1 MNIRITTL
9 LLTLLLSLFSF
20 SQDNDR
26 VGPVEIGTSDQMY
39 EVPSLASK
47 MNDLIPYVDEAK
59 VMQDGKATPNDIVPG
74 KGSTGEDLLAN
85 DPGELYQ
92 KIQGK
97 TPSIVFDAAFSNSSP
112 TDPAG
117 AVGPNHYVAV
127 FNTGFRVFDKDGNA
141 LTDQL
146 APQNVFGI
154 GSYCCDLTVSYDA
167 AADRFVMTILGG
179 GWRVAVSQGPDPI
192 NDGWYVYN
200 WGTGSDYQKLSIWTD
215 AYYVTD
221 NPPEVHAL
229 ERDAMIAGDQ
239 SAQFVAFN
247 LPGMP
252 TSSNSGS
259 GIGFRSPQAF
269 NVTDDNLPAAGSAP
283 IVFMADDAWLGV
295 DSDHL
300 KIWTADVDWD
310 TPSNSTISASP
321 QEISTTPFIAVFDGG
336 SWDNLQQPGGSAI
349 DALQATIMNQA
360 QFRKFSSHNSAIGN
374 FVVNISGDNTNLAGV
389 RWFEL
394 RQDSDGQPW
403 SLYQEGTYAAPDGKH
418 AWNAS
423 MAMDLQGNIGLGYS
437 GMGGNNDEFVGTYY
451 TGRYASDA
459 LGTMS
464 IAEEIIAAGNGNI
477 GGTRFGDYSKVA
489 VDPSND
495 KAFWFNN
502 ELISGSRANVVGV
515 FQIAANFANDVGV
528 VNIDSPVSG
537 TLTASEDVTVTI
549 FNYGENDASNFDV
562 TYQVDGGST
571 ITETYTG
578 TIGSALTDQYT
589 FSATTDMSTVG
600 NTYSI
605 TASTAMSG
613 DEDNANDSYTT
624 DVSHLNAN
632 DIGVSAISSPS
643 SGTNLSATEQ
653 VTVTITNFGGGT
665 QTNFDVTIDLDG
677 TVITETVAGPL
688 EGNSTI
694 DYTFIYLADLSA
706 FGSYTITA
714 YTSLASDYDN
724 SNDSITVTVTN
735 ANCQPEGNMT
745 FGDGIHLFQ
754 LGDIDNASGEGGT
767 GYQDF
772 TNLSTDLEQGSTNPL
787 VLQTGYGNQYFRVW
801 IDFNDNFIFESPEE
815 IVVDNYVL
823 GLGQGV
829 GTYTGSTSLV
839 IPADAALGQHLM
851 RAKTN
856 WDTTGNVGVPD
867 DACEETTY
875 GETEDYTVN
884 IVTSLGID
892 DLNQN
897 SEFSVVSLGNNQF
910 DVNLNSPYV
919 GKIELTVYNALG
931 QRMVFHRFENTGTFN
946 YALDMSYVAK
956 GIYLVK
962 VGNNSFGKVQKIIVK

>member
-1 MNIRITTL
+1 MNKLSAITL
-9 LLTLLLSLFSF
+9 VLTLLLSTFIF
-20 SQDNDR
+20 GQNPDR
-26 VGPVEIGTSDQMY
+26 IGPIETGTSQEMY

-47 MNDLIPYVDEAK
+47 WNELIPYVDIEK
-59 VMQDGKATPNDIVPG
+59 EMQDGKATPYGIVAG
-74 KGSTGEDLLAN
+74 KGSSGEDLLAEN
-85 DPGELYQ
+85 QAELYQ

-97 TPSIVFDAAFSNSSP
+97 TPSIVFEAALSSSSP

-127 FNTGFRVFDKDGNA
+127 FNTGFRVFDKEGEA
-141 LTDQL
+141 LTAQL
-146 APQNVFGI
+146 SPANVFGI
-154 GSYCCDLTVSYDA
+154 GSFCCDLTVSYDA
-167 AADRFVMTILGG
+167 AADRFVMSILGN
-179 GWRVAVSQGPDPI
+179 GWTVAVSQGPDPI

-200 WGTGSDYQKLSIWTD
+200 WGTGSDYQKLSIWSD

-221 NPPEVHAL
+221 NPPALHAL

-239 SAQFVAFN
+239 TAQFVAFS
-247 LPGMP
+247 LPGIP
-252 TSSNSGS
+252 GTN
-259 GIGFRSPQAF
+259 FRSPQAF

-283 IVFMADDAWLGV
+283 IVFMADDQWAGV
-295 DSDHL
+295 SSDHL

-310 TPSNSTISASP
+310 NTGNSTISSSP
-321 QEISTTPFIAVFDGG
+321 QEISTTPFISIFDGG
-336 SWDNLQQPGGSAI
+336 SWDNLQQPGGGAI
-349 DALQATIMNQA
+349 DALQSTIMNQA
-360 QFRKFSSHNSAIGN
+360 QFRKFSSHNSAILN
-374 FVVNISGDNTNLAGV
+374 FVVNISGDATNLAGV

-394 RQDSDGQPW
+394 RQDGDGQEW
-403 SLYQEGTYAAPDGKH
+403 SLYQEGTYAAPNGKH

-437 GMGGNNDEFVGTYY
+437 GMGGDNDQFVSTYY

-464 IAEEIIAAGNGNI
+464 ISEEIIQAGTGNI
-477 GGTRFGDYSKVA
+477 SSTRFGDYSKLA

-549 FNYGENDASNFDV
+549 FNYGENDASDFDV
-562 TYQVDGGST
+562 TYQVDGGAT

-578 TIGSALTDQYT
+578 TIGSALTDQFT

-600 NTYSI
+600 STYAI
-605 TASTAMSG
+605 TASTMMSG
-613 DEDNANDSYTT
+613 DEDTTNDSYTT
-624 DVSHLNAN
+624 DVVHLNAN

-653 VTVTITNFGGGT
+653 ITVTITNYGGAT
-665 QTNFDVTIDLDG
+665 QTDFDVTIDLDG
-677 TVITETVAGPL
+677 TIITETVAGPL

-694 DYTFIYLADLSA
+694 DYTFVYLADLSA
-706 FGSYTITA
+706 FGSYSITA

-724 SNDSITVTVTN
+724 SNDSTSVTVN
-735 ANCQPEGNMT
+735 NVNCAPEGNMS
-745 FGDGIHLFQ
+745 FNDGIHFFE
-754 LGDIDNASGEGGT
+754 LGDIQNATQPGGT
-767 GYQDF
+767 GYDDF
-772 TNLSTDLEQGSTNPL
+772 TDISTDLEQGSTNIL
-787 VLQTGYGNQYFRVW
+787 TLATGYGDQHFRVW
-801 IDFNDNFIFESPEE
+801 IDYNDNFIFESPEE
-815 IVVDNYVL
+815 IVVDDYVL
-823 GLGQGV
+823 GLGLGT
-829 GTYTGSTSLV
+829 GTYQGNTTVV
-839 IPADAALGQHLM
+839 IPEDAALGQHIL

-856 WDTTGNVGVPD
+856 WQAPVPD

-875 GETEDYTVN
+875 GATEDYTVN

-892 DLNQN
+892 DVNQN
-897 SEFSVVSLGNNQF
+897 SEFSVISLGNNQF

-919 GKIELTVYNALG
+919 GKIELTVYNVLG

-946 YALDMSYVAK
+946 YDLDMSYVAK
-956 GIYLVK
+956 GVYLVK
-962 VGNNSFGKVQKIIVK
+962 VGNSSFGKVQKIIVE

>member
-1 MNIRITTL
+1 MKKTTTL
-9 LLTLLLSLFSF
+9 LITLLLSLFSF
-20 SQDNDR
+20 SQENDR
-26 VGPVEIGTSDQMY
+26 IGPIEIGTSEEMY
-39 EVPSLASK
+39 EVPSLASR
-47 MNDLIPYVDEAK
+47 MNDLIPYVDETK
-59 VMQDGKATPNDIVPG
+59 EMQDGKATPYGIVAG
-74 KGSTGEDLLAN
+74 KGSIGEDLLAK

-97 TPSIVFDAAFSNSSP
+97 TPSIVFTSAFTSSSP

-117 AVGPNHYVAV
+117 AVGPNHYIAV
-127 FNTGFRVFDKDGNA
+127 FNTGFRIFDKDGNA
-141 LTDQL
+141 LTGQL
-146 APQNVFGI
+146 GPENVFGI
-154 GSYCCDLTVSYDA
+154 GSFCCDLTVSYDA

-179 GWRVAVSQGPDPI
+179 GWTVAVSQGPDPM

-200 WGTGSDYQKLSIWTD
+200 WGLGSDYQKLSIWSD

-221 NPPEVHAL
+221 NTGSGQKVHAL
-229 ERDAMIAGDQ
+229 ERDVMLAGNQ
-239 SAQFVAFN
+239 TAQYVAFA
-247 LPGMP
+247 LA
-252 TSSNSGS
+252 
-259 GIGFRSPQAF
+259 GIVTNGFHSAQAF

-283 IVFMADDAWLGV
+283 IVYMADDAWGGV
-295 DSDHL
+295 SSDHL
-300 KIWTADVDWD
+300 KLWLADVDWT
-310 TPSNSTISASP
+310 TPSNSSISASA
-321 QEISTTPFIAVFDGG
+321 EVISTTPFVATLDGG

-360 QFRKFSSHNSAIGN
+360 QFRKFTSHNSAIFN
-374 FVVNISGDNTNLAGV
+374 FVVNISGSATNLAGV

-423 MAMDLQGNIGLGYS
+423 MAMDLQGNIGMGYS
-437 GMGGNNDEFVGTYY
+437 GMGGDNDQFVSSYY
-451 TGRYASDA
+451 TGRYVSDA

-464 IAEEIIAAGNGNI
+464 IAEEIIQAGTGNI
-477 GGTRFGDYSKVA
+477 GGTRFGDYSKLA

-502 ELISGSRANVVGV
+502 ELMEGSRANVVGV

-600 NTYSI
+600 NTYTI

-613 DEDNANDSYTT
+613 DEDTTNDAYTT

-643 SGTNLSATEQ
+643 SGTNLSSTEQ
-653 VTVTITNFGGGT
+653 VTVTITNYGGAT

-677 TVITETVAGPL
+677 TIITETVAGPL
-688 EGNSTI
+688 EGNATI

-724 SNDSITVTVTN
+724 SNDSTTVTVN
-735 ANCQPEGNMT
+735 NVNCTPVGDLS
-745 FGDGIHLFQ
+745 FGDGFHLFQ
-754 LGDIDNASGEGGT
+754 LGDIDNNTGT
-767 GYQDF
+767 GGSGYEDF
-772 TNLSTDLEQGSTNPL
+772 TNLSTDLEQGSSNSLT
-787 VLQTGYGNQYFRVW
+787 VTTGYGNQYIRVW
-801 IDFNDNFIFESPEE
+801 IDFNDDFIFSLDEL
-815 IVVDNYVL
+815 VVDNYVL
-823 GLGQGV
+823 GPGGGS
-829 GTYTGSTSLV
+829 GTYTGTTALV
-839 IPADAALGQHLM
+839 VPEDAALGQHIM
-851 RAKTN
+851 RGKTN
-856 WDTTGNVGVPD
+856 WNAPVPD
-867 DACEETTY
+867 DACEETQY

-892 DLNQN
+892 DINQN

-919 GKIELTVYNALG
+919 GKIELTVYNTLG

-956 GIYLVK
+956 GVYLVK
-962 VGNNSFGKVQKIIVK
+962 VGNSSFGKVQKIIVE

>member
-9 LLTLLLSLFSF
+9 VLALLLSLFSF

-26 VGPVEIGTSDQMY
+26 IGPVETGTSEQMY
-39 EVPSLASK
+39 EVPSLASR
-47 MNDLIPYVDEAK
+47 MNDLIPYVDETK
-59 VMQDGKATPNDIVPG
+59 EMQDGKATPYDIIAG
-74 KGSTGEDLLAN
+74 KGSTGEDLLAKN
-85 DPGELYQ
+85 PGELYQ

-97 TPSIVFDAAFSNSSP
+97 TPSIVFNAAFTSSSP

-141 LTDQL
+141 LTGQL
-146 APQNVFGI
+146 APQNVFGV

-167 AADRFVMTILGG
+167 AADRFVMSILGN
-179 GWRVAVSQGPDPI
+179 GWTVAVSQGPDPF

-200 WGTGSDYQKLSIWTD
+200 WGTGSDYQKLSIWSD

-221 NPPEVHAL
+221 NPPALHAL

-239 SAQFVAFN
+239 AAQFVAFN
-247 LPGMP
+247 LPGLP
-252 TSSNSGS
+252 GT
-259 GIGFRSPQAF
+259 GFRSPQAF
-269 NVTDDNLPAAGSAP
+269 NITDDNIPATGSAP
-283 IVFMADDAWLGV
+283 IVFMADDGWGGV
-295 DSDHL
+295 SSDHL
-300 KIWTADVDWD
+300 KLWLADVDWD
-310 TPSNSTISASP
+310 NTTNSSISSSP
-321 QEISTTPFIAVFDGG
+321 QEISTTPFISIFDGG

-349 DALQATIMNQA
+349 DALQSTIMNQA
-360 QFRKFSSHNSAIGN
+360 QFRKFSSHNSAILN
-374 FVVNISGDNTNLAGV
+374 FVVNISGDATNLAGV

-423 MAMDLQGNIGLGYS
+423 MAMDLQGNIGMGYS
-437 GMGGNNDEFVGTYY
+437 GMGGTNNQFVSSYY
-451 TGRYASDA
+451 TGRYVSDA

-464 IAEEIIAAGNGNI
+464 IAEEIIQAGTGNI
-477 GGTRFGDYSKVA
+477 GGTRFGDYSKLA

-502 ELISGSRANVVGV
+502 ELMEGSRANVVGV

-589 FSATTDMSTVG
+589 FTATTDMSTVG
-600 NTYSI
+600 NTYSV

-613 DEDNANDSYTT
+613 DEDNTNDSYTT

-632 DIGVSAISSPS
+632 DIGVTAISSPS

-653 VTVTITNFGGGT
+653 VTVTITNYGGAT

-677 TVITETVAGPL
+677 TIITETVAGPL
-688 EGNSTI
+688 EGNATI

-724 SNDSITVTVTN
+724 SNDSITVTVN
-735 ANCQPEGNMT
+735 NVNCTPVGDLS
-745 FGDGIHLFQ
+745 FGDGFHLFQ
-754 LGDIDNASGEGGT
+754 LGDIDNNTGSGGS
-767 GYQDF
+767 GYEDF
-772 TNLSTDLEQGSTNPL
+772 TNLSTDLEQGSSNSLT
-787 VLQTGYGNQYFRVW
+787 VTTGYGNQYIRVW
-801 IDFNDNFIFESPEE
+801 IDFNDDFIFSLDEL
-815 IVVDNYVL
+815 VVDNYVL
-823 GLGQGV
+823 GAGGGS
-829 GTYTGSTSLV
+829 GTYTGTTALV
-839 IPADAALGQHLM
+839 VPEDAALGQHIM
-851 RAKTN
+851 RGKTN
-856 WDTTGNVGVPD
+856 WNAPVPD
-867 DACEETTY
+867 DACEETQY

-897 SEFSVVSLGNNQF
+897 SEFSVISLGNNQF

-919 GKIELTVYNALG
+919 GKIELTVYNTLG

-956 GIYLVK
+956 GVYLVK
-962 VGNNSFGKVQKIIVK
+962 VGNSSFGKVQKIIVE

>member
-1 MNIRITTL
+1 MNKLSAITIV
-9 LLTLLLSLFSF
+9 LTLLLSTFIF
-20 SQDNDR
+20 GQNPDR
-26 VGPVEIGTSDQMY
+26 IGPIETGTSQEMY

-47 MNDLIPYVDEAK
+47 WNELIPYVDIEK
-59 VMQDGKATPNDIVPG
+59 EMQDGKATPYGIVAG
-74 KGSTGEDLLAN
+74 KGSSGEDLLAEN
-85 DPGELYQ
+85 QAELYQ

-97 TPSIVFDAAFSNSSP
+97 TPSIVFEAALSSSSP

-127 FNTGFRVFDKDGNA
+127 FNTGFRVFDKEGEA
-141 LTDQL
+141 LTAQL
-146 APQNVFGI
+146 SPANVFGI
-154 GSYCCDLTVSYDA
+154 GSFCCDLTVSYDA
-167 AADRFVMTILGG
+167 AADRFVMSILGN
-179 GWRVAVSQGPDPI
+179 GWTVAVSQGPDPI

-200 WGTGSDYQKLSIWTD
+200 WGTGSDYQKLSIWSD

-221 NPPEVHAL
+221 NPPALHAL

-239 SAQFVAFN
+239 TAQFVAFS
-247 LPGMP
+247 LPGLP
-252 TSSNSGS
+252 GT
-259 GIGFRSPQAF
+259 GFRSPQAF

-283 IVFMADDAWLGV
+283 IVFMADDQWAGV
-295 DSDHL
+295 SSDHL

-310 TPSNSTISASP
+310 NTGNSTISSSP
-321 QEISTTPFIAVFDGG
+321 QEISTTPFISIFDGG
-336 SWDNLQQPGGSAI
+336 SWDNLQQPGGGAI
-349 DALQATIMNQA
+349 DALQSTIMNQA
-360 QFRKFSSHNSAIGN
+360 QFRKFSSHNSAILN
-374 FVVNISGDNTNLAGV
+374 FVVNISGDATNLAGV

-394 RQDSDGQPW
+394 RQDGDGQEW
-403 SLYQEGTYAAPDGKH
+403 SLYQEGTYAAPNGKH

-437 GMGGNNDEFVGTYY
+437 GMGGDNDQFVSTYY

-464 IAEEIIAAGNGNI
+464 ISEEIIQAGTGNI
-477 GGTRFGDYSKVA
+477 SGTRFGDYSKLA

-562 TYQVDGGST
+562 TYQVDGGAT

-578 TIGSALTDQYT
+578 TIGSALTDQFT

-600 NTYSI
+600 STYAI
-605 TASTAMSG
+605 TASTMMSG
-613 DEDNANDSYTT
+613 DEDTTNDSYTT
-624 DVSHLNAN
+624 DVVHLNAN

-653 VTVTITNFGGGT
+653 ITVTITNYGGAT
-665 QTNFDVTIDLDG
+665 QTDFDVTIDLDG
-677 TVITETVAGPL
+677 TIITETVAGPL

-694 DYTFIYLADLSA
+694 DYTFVYLADLSA
-706 FGSYTITA
+706 FGSYSITA

-724 SNDSITVTVTN
+724 SNDSTSVTVNN
-735 ANCQPEGNMT
+735 ANCTPESNCLYNSAP
-745 FGDGIHLFQ
+745 GDGFQ
-754 LGDIDNASGEGGT
+754 LVAIGDIYNETGCSDGGYGDYT
-767 GYQDF
+767 AI
-772 TNLSTDLEQGSTNPL
+772 STDLAQGDTYPLTLTTN
-787 VLQTGYGNQYFRVW
+787 YGSQNVRVW
-801 IDFNDNFIFESPEE
+801 IDYNDDFVFSLDEL
-815 IVVDNYVL
+815 VVDNYVL
-823 GLGQGV
+823 GLGQGNV
-829 GTYTGSTSLV
+829 SITGNAVVS
-839 IPADAALGQHLM
+839 IPSDAALGQHIM
-851 RAKTN
+851 RLKSN
-856 WDTTGNVGVPD
+856 WNALVPD
-867 DACEETTY
+867 DACEGTTW

-892 DLNQN
+892 DVNQN

-919 GKIELTVYNALG
+919 GKIELTVYNVLG

-946 YALDMSYVAK
+946 YDLDMSYVAK
-956 GIYLVK
+956 GVYLVK
-962 VGNNSFGKVQKIIVK
+962 VGNSSFGKVQKIIVE

>member
-1 MNIRITTL
+1 MNIRIITL
-9 LLTLLLSLFSF
+9 VLALLLSLFSF

-26 VGPVEIGTSDQMY
+26 IGPVETGTSEQMY
-39 EVPSLASK
+39 EVPSLASR
-47 MNDLIPYVDEAK
+47 MNDLIPYVDETK
-59 VMQDGKATPNDIVPG
+59 EMQDGKATPYDIIAG
-74 KGSTGEDLLAN
+74 KGSTGEDLLAKN
-85 DPGELYQ
+85 PGELYQ

-97 TPSIVFDAAFSNSSP
+97 TPSIVFNAAFTSSSP

-141 LTDQL
+141 LTGQL
-146 APQNVFGI
+146 APQNVFGV

-167 AADRFVMTILGG
+167 AADRFVMSILGN
-179 GWRVAVSQGPDPI
+179 GWTVAVSQGPDPF

-200 WGTGSDYQKLSIWTD
+200 WGTGSDYQKLSIWSD

-221 NPPEVHAL
+221 NPPALHAL

-239 SAQFVAFN
+239 AAQFVAFN
-247 LPGMP
+247 LPGLP
-252 TSSNSGS
+252 GT
-259 GIGFRSPQAF
+259 GFRSPQAF
-269 NVTDDNLPAAGSAP
+269 NITDDNIPATGSAP
-283 IVFMADDAWLGV
+283 IVFMADDGWGGV
-295 DSDHL
+295 SSDHL
-300 KIWTADVDWD
+300 KLWLADVDWNN
-310 TPSNSTISASP
+310 TANSSISSSP
-321 QEISTTPFIAVFDGG
+321 QEISTTPFISIFDGG

-349 DALQATIMNQA
+349 DALQSTIMNQA
-360 QFRKFSSHNSAIGN
+360 QFRKFSSHNSAILN
-374 FVVNISGDNTNLAGV
+374 FVVNISGDATNLAGV

-423 MAMDLQGNIGLGYS
+423 MAMDLQGNIGMGYS
-437 GMGGNNDEFVGTYY
+437 GMGGTNNQFVSSYY
-451 TGRYASDA
+451 TGRYVSDA

-464 IAEEIIAAGNGNI
+464 IAEEIIQAGTGNI
-477 GGTRFGDYSKVA
+477 GGTRFGDYSKLA

-502 ELISGSRANVVGV
+502 ELMEGSRANVVGV

-589 FSATTDMSTVG
+589 FTATTDMSTVG
-600 NTYSI
+600 NTYSV

-613 DEDNANDSYTT
+613 DEDNTNDSYTT

-632 DIGVSAISSPS
+632 DIGVTAISSPS

-653 VTVTITNFGGGT
+653 VTVTITNYGGAT

-677 TVITETVAGPL
+677 TIITETVAGPL
-688 EGNSTI
+688 EGNATI

-724 SNDSITVTVTN
+724 SNDSITVTVN
-735 ANCQPEGNMT
+735 NVNCTPVGDLS
-745 FGDGIHLFQ
+745 FGDGFHLFQ
-754 LGDIDNASGEGGT
+754 LGDIDNNTGSGGS
-767 GYQDF
+767 GYEDF
-772 TNLSTDLEQGSTNPL
+772 TNLSTDLEQGSSNSLT
-787 VLQTGYGNQYFRVW
+787 VTTGYGNQYIRVW
-801 IDFNDNFIFESPEE
+801 IDFNDDFIFSLDEL
-815 IVVDNYVL
+815 VVDNYVL
-823 GLGQGV
+823 GAGGGS
-829 GTYTGSTSLV
+829 GTYTGTTALV
-839 IPADAALGQHLM
+839 VPEDAALGQHIM
-851 RAKTN
+851 RGKTN
-856 WDTTGNVGVPD
+856 WNAPVPD
-867 DACEETTY
+867 DACEETQY

-897 SEFSVVSLGNNQF
+897 SEFSVISLGNNQF

-919 GKIELTVYNALG
+919 GKIELTVYNTLG

-962 VGNNSFGKVQKIIVK
+962 VGNSSFGKVQKIIVE

>member
-1 MNIRITTL
+1 MKARITTL
-9 LLTLLLSLFSF
+9 LLALLLSLFSF

-26 VGPVEIGTSDQMY
+26 IGPVEIGTSLEMR
-39 EVPSLASK
+39 EVPSLASR
-47 MNDLIPYVDEAK
+47 MDNLIPYVDETK
-59 VMQDGKATPNDIVPG
+59 VMQDGKATPSDIVAG
-74 KGSTGEDLLAN
+74 KGTTGEDLLAK

-97 TPSIVFDAAFSNSSP
+97 TPSIVFTAAFTSSSP

-127 FNTGFRVFDKDGNA
+127 FNTGFRVFDKDGNP
-141 LTDQL
+141 LTGQL
-146 APQNVFGI
+146 APGNVFGV
-154 GSYCCDLTVSYDA
+154 GSFCCDLTVSYDA
-167 AADRFVMTILGG
+167 AADRFVMSILAS
-179 GWRVAVSQGPDPI
+179 GWKVAVSQGPDPI
-192 NDGWYVYN
+192 NDGWYVYD
-200 WGTGSDYQKLSIWTD
+200 WGTGSDYQKLSIWSD
-215 AYYVTD
+215 GYYVTD
-221 NPPEVHAL
+221 NPPYLHIL

-239 SAQFVAFN
+239 SAQFVDFS
-247 LPGMP
+247 LPGLP
-252 TSSNSGS
+252 GT
-259 GIGFRSPQAF
+259 GFRSPQAF
-269 NVTDDNLPAAGSAP
+269 NITDDNLPATGSAP
-283 IVFMADDAWLGV
+283 IVFMADDGWGGV
-295 DSDHL
+295 SSDHL
-300 KIWTADVDWD
+300 KIWTADVDWN
-310 TPSNSTISASP
+310 TPSNSSISASP
-321 QEISTTPFIAVFDGG
+321 QEISTTPFISIFDGG

-349 DALQATIMNQA
+349 DALQSTIMNQA
-360 QFRKFSSHNSAIGN
+360 QFRKFSSHNSAILN
-374 FVVNISGDNTNLAGV
+374 FVVNISGDATNLAGV

-403 SLYQEGTYAAPDGKH
+403 SLYQEGTYASPDGKH

-423 MAMDLQGNIGLGYS
+423 MAMDLQGNIGMGYS
-437 GMGGNNDEFVGTYY
+437 GMGGTSDQFVSTYY
-451 TGRYASDA
+451 TGRYVSDA

-464 IAEEIIAAGNGNI
+464 IAEEIIQAGTGNI
-477 GGTRFGDYSKVA
+477 GGIRFGDYSKLA

-502 ELISGSRANVVGV
+502 ELMEGSRANVVGV

-528 VNIDSPVSG
+528 VNIDSPTSG

-613 DEDNANDSYTT
+613 DEDTANDSYTT

-653 VTVTITNFGGGT
+653 VTVIITNYGGAT

-677 TVITETVAGPL
+677 TIITETVAGPL

-694 DYTFIYLADLSA
+694 EYTFIYLADLSA

-724 SNDSITVTVTN
+724 SNDSITVTVN
-735 ANCQPEGNMT
+735 NVNCTPMGDMS
-745 FGDGIHLFQ
+745 FGDGIHYFE
-754 LGDIDNASGEGGT
+754 LGDIQNATQPGGT
-767 GYQDF
+767 GYNDF
-772 TNLSTDLEQGSTNPL
+772 TDISTDLEQGSTN
-787 VLQTGYGNQYFRVW
+787 VLTLATGYGNQYFRVW
-801 IDFNDNFIFESPEE
+801 IDYNDDFVFSLDEL
-815 IVVDNYVL
+815 VVDNYVL
-823 GLGQGV
+823 GVGGGA
-829 GTYTGSTSLV
+829 GTYQGNTALV
-839 IPADAALGQHLM
+839 VPADAALGQHIM

-856 WDTTGNVGVPD
+856 WNAGVPD
-867 DACEETTY
+867 DAC
-875 GETEDYTVN
+875 
-884 IVTSLGID
+884 
-892 DLNQN
+892 
-897 SEFSVVSLGNNQF
+897 
-910 DVNLNSPYV
+910 
-919 GKIELTVYNALG
+919 
-931 QRMVFHRFENTGTFN
+931 
-946 YALDMSYVAK
+946 
-956 GIYLVK
+956 
-962 VGNNSFGKVQKIIVK
+962 

>member
-9 LLTLLLSLFSF
+9 VLALLLSLFSF

-26 VGPVEIGTSDQMY
+26 IGPVETGTSEQMY
-39 EVPSLASK
+39 EVPSLASR
-47 MNDLIPYVDEAK
+47 MNDLIPYVDETK
-59 VMQDGKATPNDIVPG
+59 EMQDGKATPYDIIAG
-74 KGSTGEDLLAN
+74 KGSTGEDLLAKN
-85 DPGELYQ
+85 PGELYQ

-97 TPSIVFDAAFSNSSP
+97 TPSIVFNAAFTSSSP

-141 LTDQL
+141 LTGQL
-146 APQNVFGI
+146 APQNVFGV

-167 AADRFVMTILGG
+167 AADRFVMSILGN
-179 GWRVAVSQGPDPI
+179 GWTVAVSQGPDPF

-200 WGTGSDYQKLSIWTD
+200 WGTGSDYQKLSIWSD

-221 NPPEVHAL
+221 NPPALHAL

-239 SAQFVAFN
+239 AAQFVAFN
-247 LPGMP
+247 LPGLP
-252 TSSNSGS
+252 GT
-259 GIGFRSPQAF
+259 GFRSPQAF
-269 NVTDDNLPAAGSAP
+269 NITDDNIPATGSAP
-283 IVFMADDAWLGV
+283 IVFMADDGWGGV
-295 DSDHL
+295 SSDHL
-300 KIWTADVDWD
+300 KLWLADVDWD
-310 TPSNSTISASP
+310 NTTNSSISSSP
-321 QEISTTPFIAVFDGG
+321 QEISTTPFISIFDGG

-349 DALQATIMNQA
+349 DALQSTIMNQA
-360 QFRKFSSHNSAIGN
+360 QFRKFSSHNSAILN
-374 FVVNISGDNTNLAGV
+374 FVVNISGDATNLAGV

-423 MAMDLQGNIGLGYS
+423 MAMDLQGNIGMGYS
-437 GMGGNNDEFVGTYY
+437 GMGGTNNQFVSSYY
-451 TGRYASDA
+451 TGRYVSDA

-464 IAEEIIAAGNGNI
+464 IAEEIIQAGTGNI
-477 GGTRFGDYSKVA
+477 GGTRFGDYSKLA

-502 ELISGSRANVVGV
+502 ELMEGSRANVVGV

-589 FSATTDMSTVG
+589 FTATTDMSTVG
-600 NTYSI
+600 NTYSV

-613 DEDNANDSYTT
+613 DEDNTNDSYTT

-632 DIGVSAISSPS
+632 DIGVTAISSPS

-653 VTVTITNFGGGT
+653 VTVTITNYGGAT

-677 TVITETVAGPL
+677 TIITETVAGPL
-688 EGNSTI
+688 EGNATI

-714 YTSLASDYDN
+714 YTSLASDYDS
-724 SNDSITVTVTN
+724 SNDSITVTVN
-735 ANCQPEGNMT
+735 NVNCAPAGDLS
-745 FGDGIHLFQ
+745 FGDGFHLFQ
-754 LGDIDNASGEGGT
+754 LGDIDNNTGT
-767 GYQDF
+767 GGSGYEDF
-772 TNLSTDLEQGSTNPL
+772 TNLSTDLEQGSSNSLT
-787 VLQTGYGNQYFRVW
+787 VTTGYGNQYIRVW
-801 IDFNDNFIFESPEE
+801 IDFNDDFIFSLDEL
-815 IVVDNYVL
+815 VVDNYVL
-823 GLGQGV
+823 GAGGGS
-829 GTYTGSTSLV
+829 GTYTGTTALV
-839 IPADAALGQHLM
+839 VPEDAALGQHIM
-851 RAKTN
+851 RGKTN
-856 WDTTGNVGVPD
+856 WNAPVPD
-867 DACEETTY
+867 DACEETQY

-897 SEFSVVSLGNNQF
+897 SEFSVISLGNNQF

-919 GKIELTVYNALG
+919 GKIELTVYNTLG

-962 VGNNSFGKVQKIIVK
+962 VGNSSFGKVQKIIVE

>member
-1 MNIRITTL
+1 
-9 LLTLLLSLFSF
+9 
-20 SQDNDR
+20 
-26 VGPVEIGTSDQMY
+26 MY
-39 EVPSLASK
+39 EVPSLASR
-47 MNDLIPYVDEAK
+47 MNDLIPYVDETK
-59 VMQDGKATPNDIVPG
+59 EMQDGKATPYDIIAG
-74 KGSTGEDLLAN
+74 KGSTGEDLLAKN
-85 DPGELYQ
+85 PGELYQ

-97 TPSIVFDAAFSNSSP
+97 TPSIVFNAAFTSSSP

-141 LTDQL
+141 LTGQL
-146 APQNVFGI
+146 APQNVFGV

-167 AADRFVMTILGG
+167 AADRFVMSILGN
-179 GWRVAVSQGPDPI
+179 GWTVAVSQGPDPF

-200 WGTGSDYQKLSIWTD
+200 WGTGSDYQKLSIWSD

-221 NPPEVHAL
+221 NPPALHAL

-239 SAQFVAFN
+239 AAQFVAFN
-247 LPGMP
+247 LPGLP
-252 TSSNSGS
+252 GT
-259 GIGFRSPQAF
+259 GFRSPQAF
-269 NVTDDNLPAAGSAP
+269 NITDDNIPATGSAP
-283 IVFMADDAWLGV
+283 IVFMADDGWGGV
-295 DSDHL
+295 SSDHL
-300 KIWTADVDWD
+300 KLWLADVDWD
-310 TPSNSTISASP
+310 NTTNSSISSSP
-321 QEISTTPFIAVFDGG
+321 QEISTTPFISIFDGG

-349 DALQATIMNQA
+349 DALQSTIMNQA
-360 QFRKFSSHNSAIGN
+360 QFRKFSSHNSAILN
-374 FVVNISGDNTNLAGV
+374 FVVNISGDATNLAGV

-423 MAMDLQGNIGLGYS
+423 MAMDLQGNIGMGYS
-437 GMGGNNDEFVGTYY
+437 GMGGTNNQFVSSYY
-451 TGRYASDA
+451 TGRYVSDA

-464 IAEEIIAAGNGNI
+464 IAEEIIQAGTGNI
-477 GGTRFGDYSKVA
+477 GGTRFGDYSKLA

-502 ELISGSRANVVGV
+502 ELMEGSRANVVGV

-589 FSATTDMSTVG
+589 FTATTDMSTVG
-600 NTYSI
+600 NTYSV

-613 DEDNANDSYTT
+613 DEDNTNDSYTT

-632 DIGVSAISSPS
+632 DIGVTAISSPS

-653 VTVTITNFGGGT
+653 VTVTITNYGGAT

-677 TVITETVAGPL
+677 TIITETVAGPL

-694 DYTFIYLADLSA
+694 EYTFIYLADLSA

-724 SNDSITVTVTN
+724 SNDSITVTVN
-735 ANCQPEGNMT
+735 NVNCTPVGDLS
-745 FGDGIHLFQ
+745 FGDGFHLFQ
-754 LGDIDNASGEGGT
+754 LGDIDNNTGSGGS
-767 GYQDF
+767 GYEDF
-772 TNLSTDLEQGSTNPL
+772 TNLSTDLEQGSSNSLT
-787 VLQTGYGNQYFRVW
+787 VTTGYGNQYIRVW
-801 IDFNDNFIFESPEE
+801 IDFNDDFIFSLDEL
-815 IVVDNYVL
+815 VVDNYVL
-823 GLGQGV
+823 GAGGGS
-829 GTYTGSTSLV
+829 GTYTGTTALV
-839 IPADAALGQHLM
+839 VPEDAALGQHIM
-851 RAKTN
+851 RGKTN
-856 WDTTGNVGVPD
+856 WNAPVPD
-867 DACEETTY
+867 DACEETQY

-897 SEFSVVSLGNNQF
+897 SEFSVISLGNNQF

-919 GKIELTVYNALG
+919 GKIELTVYNTLG

-962 VGNNSFGKVQKIIVK
+962 VGNSSFGKVQKIIVE

>member
-1 MNIRITTL
+1 MKARITIL
-9 LLTLLLSLFSF
+9 LLALLLSLFSF

-26 VGPVEIGTSDQMY
+26 IGPVEIGTSLEMR
-39 EVPSLASK
+39 EVPSLASR
-47 MNDLIPYVDEAK
+47 MDNLIPYVDETK
-59 VMQDGKATPNDIVPG
+59 VMQDGKATPSDIVAG
-74 KGSTGEDLLAN
+74 KGTTGEDLLAK

-97 TPSIVFDAAFSNSSP
+97 TPSIVFTAALTSSSP

-127 FNTGFRVFDKDGNA
+127 FNTGFRVFDKDGNP
-141 LTDQL
+141 LTGQL
-146 APQNVFGI
+146 APGNVFGV
-154 GSYCCDLTVSYDA
+154 GSFCCDLTVSYDA
-167 AADRFVMTILGG
+167 AADRFVMSILAG

-192 NDGWYVYN
+192 NDGWYVYD
-200 WGTGSDYQKLSIWTD
+200 WGTGTDYQKLSIWSD
-215 AYYVTD
+215 GYYVTD
-221 NPPEVHAL
+221 NPPYLHIL

-239 SAQFVAFN
+239 SAQFVDFS
-247 LPGMP
+247 LPGLP
-252 TSSNSGS
+252 GT
-259 GIGFRSPQAF
+259 GFRSPQAF
-269 NVTDDNLPAAGSAP
+269 NITDDNLPATGSAP
-283 IVFMADDAWLGV
+283 IVFMADDGWGGV
-295 DSDHL
+295 SSDHL
-300 KIWTADVDWD
+300 KIWTADVDWN
-310 TPSNSTISASP
+310 TPSNSSISASP
-321 QEISTTPFIAVFDGG
+321 QEISTTPFISIFDGG

-349 DALQATIMNQA
+349 DALQSTIMNQA
-360 QFRKFSSHNSAIGN
+360 QFRKFSSHNSAILN
-374 FVVNISGDNTNLAGV
+374 FVVNISGDATNLAGV

-403 SLYQEGTYAAPDGKH
+403 SLYQEGTYASPDGKH

-423 MAMDLQGNIGLGYS
+423 MAMDLQGNIGMGYS
-437 GMGGNNDEFVGTYY
+437 GMGGTSDQFVSTYY
-451 TGRYASDA
+451 TGRYVSDA

-464 IAEEIIAAGNGNI
+464 IAEEIIQAGTGNI
-477 GGTRFGDYSKVA
+477 GGIRFGDYSKLA

-502 ELISGSRANVVGV
+502 ELMEGSRANVVGV

-528 VNIDSPVSG
+528 VNIDSPTSG

-613 DEDNANDSYTT
+613 DEDTANDSYTT

-653 VTVTITNFGGGT
+653 VTVIITNYGGAT

-677 TVITETVAGPL
+677 TIITETVAGPL

-694 DYTFIYLADLSA
+694 EYTFIYLADLSA

-724 SNDSITVTVTN
+724 SNDSITVTVN
-735 ANCQPEGNMT
+735 NVNCSPEGDMS
-745 FGDGIHLFQ
+745 FGDGIHYFE
-754 LGDIDNASGEGGT
+754 LGDIQNATQPGGN
-767 GYQDF
+767 GYNDF
-772 TNLSTDLEQGSTNPL
+772 TDISTDLEQGSTN
-787 VLQTGYGNQYFRVW
+787 VLTLATGYGNQHFRVW
-801 IDFNDNFIFESPEE
+801 IDYNDNFIFETPEE
-815 IVVDNYVL
+815 IVVDDYVL
-823 GLGQGV
+823 GPGGGA
-829 GTYTGSTSLV
+829 GTYQGNTSLA
-839 IPADAALGQHLM
+839 IASDAPLGEHIM

-856 WDTTGNVGVPD
+856 WNGGVPD
-867 DACEETTY
+867 DACEETLY

-892 DLNQN
+892 ELNQN

-919 GKIELTVYNALG
+919 GKIELTVYNVLG

-962 VGNNSFGKVQKIIVK
+962 VGNSSFGKVQKIIVE

>member
-1 MNIRITTL
+1 MR
-9 LLTLLLSLFSF
+9 
-20 SQDNDR
+20 
-26 VGPVEIGTSDQMY
+26 
-39 EVPSLASK
+39 EVPSLASRW
-47 MNDLIPYVDEAK
+47 NDLIPYVDEEK
-59 VMQDGKATPNDIVPG
+59 EIKDGKATPYDIVAG
-74 KGSTGEDLLAN
+74 KGTTGEDLLAK

-97 TPSIVFDAAFSNSSP
+97 TPSIVFTAAFTSSSP

-117 AVGPNHYVAV
+117 AVGPNHYIAV

-141 LTDQL
+141 LTGQL
-146 APQNVFGI
+146 APTNVFGGGP
-154 GSYCCDLTVSYDA
+154 GSFCCDLTASYDA

-179 GWRVAVSQGPDPI
+179 GWTVAVSQGPDPI
-192 NDGWYVYN
+192 NDGWYVYD
-200 WGTGSDYQKLSIWTD
+200 WGTGTDYQKLSIWSD
-215 AYYVTD
+215 GYYVTD
-221 NPPEVHAL
+221 NPPYLHIL
-229 ERDAMIAGDQ
+229 ERDAMLAGDQ
-239 SAQFVAFN
+239 TAQFVDFSLPN
-247 LPGMP
+247 LPG
-252 TSSNSGS
+252 S
-259 GIGFRSPQAF
+259 GFRSPQAF
-269 NVTDDNLPAAGSAP
+269 NITDDNLPAAGSAP

-321 QEISTTPFIAVFDGG
+321 QEISTTPFISIFDGG
-336 SWDNLQQPGGSAI
+336 AWTNLQQPGGSAI
-349 DALQATIMNQA
+349 DALQSTIMNQA
-360 QFRKFSSHNSAIGN
+360 QFRKFSSHNSAILN
-374 FVVNISGDNTNLAGV
+374 FVVNISGDATNLAGV

-423 MAMDLQGNIGLGYS
+423 IAMDLQGNIGLGYS

-464 IAEEIIAAGNGNI
+464 IAEEIIQAGNGNI
-477 GGTRFGDYSKVA
+477 SGTRFGDYSKLA

-605 TASTAMSG
+605 TASTAMSA
-613 DEDNANDSYTT
+613 DEDNTNDSYTT
-624 DVSHLNAN
+624 DVSHLNPN
-632 DIGVSAISSPS
+632 DIGVTAISSPS

-653 VTVTITNFGGGT
+653 VTVTITNFGGAT

-694 DYTFIYLADLSA
+694 EYTFIYLADLSA

-714 YTSLASDYDN
+714 YTSLTSDYDN
-724 SNDSITVTVTN
+724 SNDSTTVTVSN
-735 ANCQPEGNMT
+735 VNCTPESNCMYGGAP
-745 FGDGIHLFQ
+745 GDGFQ
-754 LGDIDNASGEGGT
+754 LVSIGDIYNET
-767 GYQDF
+767 GCSDDGYGDY
-772 TNLSTDLEQGSTNPL
+772 TAISTDLEQGSTNPL
-787 VLQTGYGNQYFRVW
+787 ILTSNYGNQNVRVW
-801 IDFNDNFIFESPEE
+801 IDYNDNFVFETPDEL
-815 IVVDNYVL
+815 VVDNYVI
-823 GLGQGV
+823 GVGQGNV
-829 GTYTGSTSLV
+829 SVTGQTSV
-839 IPADAALGQHLM
+839 TIPSDAPVGQHIM
-851 RAKTN
+851 RLKSN
-856 WDTTGNVGVPD
+856 WNAGVPD
-867 DACEETTY
+867 DACEGTTW
-875 GETEDYTVN
+875 GETEDYSVN

-892 DLNQN
+892 DLNQD
-897 SEFSVVSLGNNQF
+897 SEFSVISLGNNQF

-919 GKIELTVYNALG
+919 GKIELTVYNVLG

-962 VGNNSFGKVQKIIVK
+962 VGNSSFGKVQKIIVE

>member
-1 MNIRITTL
+1 MKTRITVL
-9 LLTLLLSLFSF
+9 LIAFLLSLFSF

-26 VGPVEIGTSDQMY
+26 VAPIEIGTSEEMY
-39 EVPSLASK
+39 EIPSLASRI
-47 MNDLIPYVDEAK
+47 NDLIPYVDK
-59 VMQDGKATPNDIVPG
+59 TQVMQDGKATPDDIVPG
-74 KGSTGEDLLAN
+74 KGTTGEDLLAK

-97 TPSIVFDAAFSNSSP
+97 TPSIVFTAAFSGSSP

-127 FNTGFRVFDKDGNA
+127 FNTGFRVFDKDGTA

-146 APQNVFGI
+146 APQNVFGV

-221 NPPEVHAL
+221 NPPELHAL
-229 ERDAMIAGDQ
+229 ERDAMLAGDQ
-239 SAQFVAFN
+239 SAQFVAFS
-247 LPGMP
+247 LPGING
-252 TSSNSGS
+252 T
-259 GIGFRSPQAF
+259 GFRSPQAF

-283 IVFMADDAWLGV
+283 IVFMADDGWAGV
-295 DSDHL
+295 AEDHL

-310 TPSNSTISASP
+310 TPSNSSISSSP
-321 QEISTTPFIAVFDGG
+321 QQISTTPFISIFDAGA
-336 SWDNLQQPGGSAI
+336 WTNLQQPGGNTI
-349 DALQATIMNQA
+349 DALQSTIMNQA
-360 QFRKFSSHNSAIGN
+360 QFRKFSSYNSAILN
-374 FVVNISGDNTNLAGV
+374 FVVNISGDATNLAGV

-403 SLYQEGTYAAPDGKH
+403 SLYQEGTYAAPDSKH

-423 MAMDLQGNIGLGYS
+423 MAMDLQGNIGMGYS
-437 GMGGNNDEFVGTYY
+437 GMGGDNDQFVSTYY

-464 IAEEIIAAGNGNI
+464 IAEEIIQAGNGNI
-477 GGTRFGDYSKVA
+477 SGTRFGDYSKLA

-613 DEDNANDSYTT
+613 DEDTTNDSYTT

-632 DIGVSAISSPS
+632 DIGVTSISSPS
-643 SGTNLSATEQ
+643 SGTNLTSTEQ

-677 TVITETVAGPL
+677 TIITETVAGPL

-694 DYTFIYLADLSA
+694 DYTFIYLADLSV

-714 YTSLASDYDN
+714 YTSLGSDYDN
-724 SNDSITVTVTN
+724 SNDSTTVTVSN
-735 ANCQPEGNMT
+735 VNCTPESNCIFNGAP
-745 FGDGIHLFQ
+745 GDGFQ
-754 LGDIDNASGEGGT
+754 LVSIGDIYNET
-767 GYQDF
+767 GCSDDGYGDY
-772 TNLSTDLEQGSTNPL
+772 TAISTDLEQGSTNPL
-787 VLQTGYGNQYFRVW
+787 ILTTNYGSQNVRVW
-801 IDFNDNFIFESPEE
+801 IDYNDNFIFETPDEL
-815 IVVDNYVL
+815 VVDNYVI
-823 GLGQGV
+823 GPGQANV
-829 GTYTGSTSLV
+829 SVTGQTSV
-839 IPADAALGQHLM
+839 TIPSDAALGQHIM
-851 RAKTN
+851 RLKSN
-856 WDTTGNVGVPD
+856 WNAGVPD
-867 DACEETTY
+867 DACEGTTW
-875 GETEDYTVN
+875 GETEDYMVN

-897 SEFSVVSLGNNQF
+897 SEFSVISLGNNQF

-919 GKIELTVYNALG
+919 GKIELTVYNVLG

-962 VGNNSFGKVQKIIVK
+962 VGNSSFGKVQKIIVE

>member
-1 MNIRITTL
+1 MNIKITTL
-9 LLTLLLSLFSF
+9 VLALLLSLFSF
-20 SQDNDR
+20 SQDNDKI
-26 VGPVEIGTSDQMY
+26 GPIEIGTSEEMY

-47 MNDLIPYVDEAK
+47 MNDLIPYVDETK
-59 VMQDGKATPNDIVPG
+59 EMQDGKATPNDIVAG
-74 KGSTGEDLLAN
+74 KGSTGEDLLAK

-97 TPSIVFDAAFSNSSP
+97 TPSIVFTSAFASSSP

-141 LTDQL
+141 LTGQL
-146 APQNVFGI
+146 APGNVFGV
-154 GSYCCDLTVSYDA
+154 GSYCCDLTASYDA
-167 AADRFVMTILGG
+167 AADRFVLTILGN
-179 GWRVAVSQGPDPI
+179 GWTVAVSQGPDPI

-200 WGTGSDYQKLSIWTD
+200 WGTGSDYNKLSIWSD

-221 NPPEVHAL
+221 NPPDLHAL
-229 ERDAMIAGDQ
+229 ERDAMIAGEQ
-239 SAQFVAFN
+239 TAQFVHFS
-247 LPGMP
+247 LPGING
-252 TSSNSGS
+252 T
-259 GIGFRSPQAF
+259 GFRSPQAF

-283 IVFMADDAWLGV
+283 IVFMADDGWGGV
-295 DSDHL
+295 SSDHL

-310 TPSNSTISASP
+310 NTANSSISSSP
-321 QEISTTPFIAVFDGG
+321 QEISTTPFISIFDGG
-336 SWDNLQQPGGSAI
+336 AWDNLQQPGGGAI
-349 DALQATIMNQA
+349 DALQSTIMNQA
-360 QFRKFSSHNSAIGN
+360 QFRKFSSHNSAILN
-374 FVVNISGDNTNLAGV
+374 FVVNISGDATNLAGV

-394 RQDSDGQPW
+394 RQDGDGQPW

-437 GMGGNNDEFVGTYY
+437 GMGGDNDQFVSTYY

-464 IAEEIIAAGNGNI
+464 IAEEIIQAGTGNI
-477 GGTRFGDYSKVA
+477 GGTRFGDYSKLA

-502 ELISGSRANVVGV
+502 ELMEGSRANVVGV

-537 TLTASEDVTVTI
+537 TLTASEAVTVTI

-562 TYQVDGGST
+562 TYQVDGGSA

-589 FSATTDMSTVG
+589 FTATTDMSTVG
-600 NTYSI
+600 NTYSM

-613 DEDNANDSYTT
+613 DEDSTNDSYTT

-653 VTVTITNFGGGT
+653 VTVTITNYGGAT
-665 QTNFDVTIDLDG
+665 QSDFDISFDLDG

-688 EGNSTI
+688 EGNATI
-694 DYTFIYLADLSA
+694 EYTFIYLADLSA

-714 YTSLASDYDN
+714 YTSLASDYDS
-724 SNDSITVTVTN
+724 SNDSITVTVN
-735 ANCQPEGNMT
+735 NVNCAPAGDLS
-745 FGDGIHLFQ
+745 FGDGFHLFQ
-754 LGDIDNASGEGGT
+754 LGDIDNNTGT
-767 GYQDF
+767 GGSGYEDF
-772 TNLSTDLEQGSTNPL
+772 TNLSTDLEQGSSNSLT
-787 VLQTGYGNQYFRVW
+787 VTTGYGNQYIRVW
-801 IDFNDNFIFESPEE
+801 IDFNDDFIFSLDEL
-815 IVVDNYVL
+815 VVDNYVL
-823 GLGQGV
+823 GAGSAA
-829 GTYTGSTSLV
+829 GTYTGTTALV
-839 IPADAALGQHLM
+839 IAEDAALGQHIM
-851 RAKTN
+851 RGKTN
-856 WDTTGNVGVPD
+856 WNAPVPD
-867 DACEETTY
+867 DACEETQY

-919 GKIELTVYNALG
+919 GKIELTVYNVLG

-962 VGNNSFGKVQKIIVK
+962 VGNSSFGKVQKIIVE

>member
-1 MNIRITTL
+1 
-9 LLTLLLSLFSF
+9 
-20 SQDNDR
+20 
-26 VGPVEIGTSDQMY
+26 MY
-39 EVPSLASK
+39 EVPSLASR
-47 MNDLIPYVDEAK
+47 MNDLIPYVDETK
-59 VMQDGKATPNDIVPG
+59 EMQDGKATPYDIIAG
-74 KGSTGEDLLAN
+74 KGSTGEDLLAKN
-85 DPGELYQ
+85 PGELYQ

-97 TPSIVFDAAFSNSSP
+97 TPSIVFNAAFTSSSP

-141 LTDQL
+141 LTGQL
-146 APQNVFGI
+146 APQNVFGV

-167 AADRFVMTILGG
+167 AADRFVMSILGN
-179 GWRVAVSQGPDPI
+179 GWTVAVSQGPDPF

-200 WGTGSDYQKLSIWTD
+200 WGTGSDYQKLSIWSD

-221 NPPEVHAL
+221 NPPALHAL

-239 SAQFVAFN
+239 AAQFVAFN
-247 LPGMP
+247 LPGLP
-252 TSSNSGS
+252 GT
-259 GIGFRSPQAF
+259 GFRSPQAF
-269 NVTDDNLPAAGSAP
+269 NITDDNIPATGSAP
-283 IVFMADDAWLGV
+283 IVFMADDGWGGV
-295 DSDHL
+295 SSDHL
-300 KIWTADVDWD
+300 KLWLADVDWD
-310 TPSNSTISASP
+310 NTTNSSISSSP
-321 QEISTTPFIAVFDGG
+321 QEISTTPFISIFDGG

-349 DALQATIMNQA
+349 DALQSTIMNQA
-360 QFRKFSSHNSAIGN
+360 QFRKFSSHNSAILN
-374 FVVNISGDNTNLAGV
+374 FVVNISGDATNLAGV

-423 MAMDLQGNIGLGYS
+423 MAMDLQGNIGMGYS
-437 GMGGNNDEFVGTYY
+437 GMGGTNNQFVSSYY
-451 TGRYASDA
+451 TGRYVSDA

-464 IAEEIIAAGNGNI
+464 IAEEIIQAGTGNI
-477 GGTRFGDYSKVA
+477 GGTRFGDYSKLA

-502 ELISGSRANVVGV
+502 ELMEGSRANVVGV

-589 FSATTDMSTVG
+589 FTATTDMSTVG
-600 NTYSI
+600 NTYSV

-613 DEDNANDSYTT
+613 DEDNTNDSYTT

-632 DIGVSAISSPS
+632 DIGVTAISSPS

-653 VTVTITNFGGGT
+653 VTVTITNYGGAT

-677 TVITETVAGPL
+677 TIITETVAGPL
-688 EGNSTI
+688 EGNATI

-724 SNDSITVTVTN
+724 SNDSITVTVN
-735 ANCQPEGNMT
+735 NVNCTPVGDLS
-745 FGDGIHLFQ
+745 FGDGFHLFQ
-754 LGDIDNASGEGGT
+754 LGDIDNNTGSGGS
-767 GYQDF
+767 GYEDF
-772 TNLSTDLEQGSTNPL
+772 TNLSTDLEQGSSNSLT
-787 VLQTGYGNQYFRVW
+787 VTTGYGNQYIRVW
-801 IDFNDNFIFESPEE
+801 IDFNDDFIFSLDEL
-815 IVVDNYVL
+815 VVDNYVL
-823 GLGQGV
+823 GAGSAA
-829 GTYTGSTSLV
+829 GTYTGTTALV
-839 IPADAALGQHLM
+839 IAEDAALGQHIM
-851 RAKTN
+851 RGKTN
-856 WDTTGNVGVPD
+856 WNAPVPD
-867 DACEETTY
+867 DACEETQY

-897 SEFSVVSLGNNQF
+897 SEFSVISLGNNQF

-919 GKIELTVYNALG
+919 GKIELTVYNTLG

-962 VGNNSFGKVQKIIVK
+962 VGNSSFGKVQKIIVE

>member
-9 LLTLLLSLFSF
+9 VLALLLSLFSF

-26 VGPVEIGTSDQMY
+26 IGPVETGTSEQMY
-39 EVPSLASK
+39 EVPSLASR
-47 MNDLIPYVDEAK
+47 MNDLIPYVDETK
-59 VMQDGKATPNDIVPG
+59 EMQDGKATPYDIIAG
-74 KGSTGEDLLAN
+74 KGSTGEDLLAKN
-85 DPGELYQ
+85 PGELYQ

-97 TPSIVFDAAFSNSSP
+97 TPSIVFNAAFTGSSP

-141 LTDQL
+141 LTGQL
-146 APQNVFGI
+146 APQNVFGV

-167 AADRFVMTILGG
+167 AADRFVMSILGN
-179 GWRVAVSQGPDPI
+179 GWTVAVSQGPDPF

-200 WGTGSDYQKLSIWTD
+200 WGTGSDYQKLSIWSD

-221 NPPEVHAL
+221 NPPALHAL

-239 SAQFVAFN
+239 AAQFVAFN
-247 LPGMP
+247 LPGLP
-252 TSSNSGS
+252 GT
-259 GIGFRSPQAF
+259 GFRSPQAF
-269 NVTDDNLPAAGSAP
+269 NITDDNIPATGSAP
-283 IVFMADDAWLGV
+283 IVFMADDGWGGV
-295 DSDHL
+295 SSDHL
-300 KIWTADVDWD
+300 KLWLADVDWD
-310 TPSNSTISASP
+310 NTTNSSISSSP
-321 QEISTTPFIAVFDGG
+321 QEISTTPFISIFDGG

-349 DALQATIMNQA
+349 DALQSTIMNQA
-360 QFRKFSSHNSAIGN
+360 QFRKFSSHNSAILN
-374 FVVNISGDNTNLAGV
+374 FVVNISGDATNLAGV

-423 MAMDLQGNIGLGYS
+423 MAMDLQGNIGMGYS
-437 GMGGNNDEFVGTYY
+437 GMGGTNNQFVSSYY
-451 TGRYASDA
+451 TGRYVSDA

-464 IAEEIIAAGNGNI
+464 IAEEIIQAGTGNI
-477 GGTRFGDYSKVA
+477 GGTRFGDYSKLA

-502 ELISGSRANVVGV
+502 ELMEGSRANVVGV

-589 FSATTDMSTVG
+589 FTATTDMSTVG
-600 NTYSI
+600 NTYSV

-613 DEDNANDSYTT
+613 DEDNTNDSYTT

-632 DIGVSAISSPS
+632 DIGVTAISSPS

-653 VTVTITNFGGGT
+653 VTVTITNYGGAT

-677 TVITETVAGPL
+677 TIITETVAGPL
-688 EGNSTI
+688 EGNATI

-724 SNDSITVTVTN
+724 SNDSITVTVN
-735 ANCQPEGNMT
+735 NVNCTPVGDLS
-745 FGDGIHLFQ
+745 FGDGFHLFQ
-754 LGDIDNASGEGGT
+754 LGDIDNNTGSGGS
-767 GYQDF
+767 GYEDF
-772 TNLSTDLEQGSTNPL
+772 TNLSTDLEQGSSNSLT
-787 VLQTGYGNQYFRVW
+787 VTTGYGNQYIRVW
-801 IDFNDNFIFESPEE
+801 IDFNDDFIFSLDEL
-815 IVVDNYVL
+815 VVDNYVL
-823 GLGQGV
+823 GAGGGS
-829 GTYTGSTSLV
+829 GTYTGTTALV
-839 IPADAALGQHLM
+839 VPEDAALGQHIM
-851 RAKTN
+851 RGKTN
-856 WDTTGNVGVPD
+856 WNAPVPD
-867 DACEETTY
+867 DACEETQY

-897 SEFSVVSLGNNQF
+897 SEFSVISLGNNQF

-919 GKIELTVYNALG
+919 GKIELTVYNTLG

-962 VGNNSFGKVQKIIVK
+962 VGNSSFGKVQKIIVE

>member
-1 MNIRITTL
+1 MNKLSAITL
-9 LLTLLLSLFSF
+9 VLPFLLSTFIF
-20 SQDNDR
+20 GQTPDR
-26 VGPVEIGTSDQMY
+26 IGPIETGTSQEMY

-47 MNDLIPYVDEAK
+47 WNELIPYVDVEK
-59 VMQDGKATPNDIVPG
+59 EMQDGKATPYDIVAG
-74 KGSTGEDLLAN
+74 KGSSGEDLLAEN
-85 DPGELYQ
+85 QGELYQ
-92 KIQGK
+92 KIQAK
-97 TPSIVFDAAFSNSSP
+97 TPSIVFTSAFSSSSP

-127 FNTGFRVFDKDGNA
+127 FNTGFRVFDKEGEA
-141 LTDQL
+141 LTAQL
-146 APQNVFGI
+146 SPANVFGI
-154 GSYCCDLTVSYDA
+154 GSFCCDLTVSYDA
-167 AADRFVMTILGG
+167 AADRFVMSILGN
-179 GWRVAVSQGPDPI
+179 GWTVAVSQGPDPI

-200 WGTGSDYQKLSIWTD
+200 WGTGSDYQKLSIWSD

-221 NPPEVHAL
+221 NPPALHAL

-239 SAQFVAFN
+239 TAQFVAFS
-247 LPGMP
+247 LPGLP
-252 TSSNSGS
+252 GT
-259 GIGFRSPQAF
+259 GFRSPQAF

-283 IVFMADDAWLGV
+283 IVFMADDQWAGV
-295 DSDHL
+295 SADHL

-310 TPSNSTISASP
+310 NTGNSTISSSP
-321 QEISTTPFIAVFDGG
+321 QEISTTPFISIFDGG

-349 DALQATIMNQA
+349 DALQSTIMNQA
-360 QFRKFSSHNSAIGN
+360 QFRKFSSHNSAILN
-374 FVVNISGDNTNLAGV
+374 FVVNISGDATNLAGV

-394 RQDSDGQPW
+394 RQDGDGQEW
-403 SLYQEGTYAAPDGKH
+403 SLHQEGTYAAPDGKH

-423 MAMDLQGNIGLGYS
+423 MAMDLQGNIGMGYS
-437 GMGGNNDEFVGTYY
+437 GMGGDNDQFVSTYY
-451 TGRYASDA
+451 TGRYVSDA

-464 IAEEIIAAGNGNI
+464 IAEELIQAGTGNI
-477 GGTRFGDYSKVA
+477 PGTRFGDYSKVA

-502 ELISGSRANVVGV
+502 ELIEGSRANVVGV

-537 TLTASEDVTVTI
+537 TLTANEDVTVTI

-562 TYQVDGGST
+562 TYQVDGGTT

-578 TIGSALTDQYT
+578 TIGSALTDQFT

-600 NTYSI
+600 STYAI

-613 DEDNANDSYTT
+613 DEDATNDSYTT
-624 DVSHLNAN
+624 DVTHLNAN
-632 DIGVSAISSPS
+632 DIGVSAITSPS

-653 VTVTITNFGGGT
+653 ITVIITNYGGAT
-665 QTNFDVTIDLDG
+665 QTDFDVSIDLDG
-677 TVITETVAGPL
+677 NIFTETVAGPL

-694 DYTFIYLADLSA
+694 EYTFVYLADLSA
-706 FGSYTITA
+706 FGSYSITA

-724 SNDSITVTVTN
+724 SNDSTSVTVSN
-735 ANCQPEGNMT
+735 VNCTPEGDMSY
-745 FGDGIHLFQ
+745 GDGIHFFE
-754 LGDIDNASGEGGT
+754 LGDIQNATQPGGT
-767 GYQDF
+767 GYNDF
-772 TNLSTDLEQGSTNPL
+772 TDLSTDLEQGSTN
-787 VLQTGYGNQYFRVW
+787 VLTLATGYGNQHFRVW
-801 IDFNDNFIFESPEE
+801 IDYNDNFIFESPEE
-815 IVVDNYVL
+815 IVVDDYVL
-823 GLGQGV
+823 GLGGAA
-829 GTYTGSTSLV
+829 GTYSGNTAVV
-839 IPADAALGQHLM
+839 IPEDATLGQHIM

-856 WDTTGNVGVPD
+856 WNGPVPD

-892 DLNQN
+892 DINQN

-919 GKIELTVYNALG
+919 GKIELTVYNVLG

-946 YALDMSYVAK
+946 YDLDMSYVAK
-956 GIYLVK
+956 GVYLVK
-962 VGNNSFGKVQKIIVK
+962 VGNSSFGKVQKIIVE

>member
-9 LLTLLLSLFSF
+9 VLALLLSLFSF

-26 VGPVEIGTSDQMY
+26 IGPVETGTSEQMY
-39 EVPSLASK
+39 EVPSLASR
-47 MNDLIPYVDEAK
+47 MNDLIPYVDETK
-59 VMQDGKATPNDIVPG
+59 EMQDGKATPYDIIAG
-74 KGSTGEDLLAN
+74 KGSTGEDLLAKN
-85 DPGELYQ
+85 PGELYQ

-97 TPSIVFDAAFSNSSP
+97 TPSIVFNAAFTSSSP

-141 LTDQL
+141 LTGQL
-146 APQNVFGI
+146 APQNVFGV

-167 AADRFVMTILGG
+167 AADRFVMSILGN
-179 GWRVAVSQGPDPI
+179 GWTVAVSQGPDPF

-200 WGTGSDYQKLSIWTD
+200 WGTGSDYQKLSIWSD

-221 NPPEVHAL
+221 NPPALHAL

-239 SAQFVAFN
+239 AAQFVAFN
-247 LPGMP
+247 LPGLP
-252 TSSNSGS
+252 GT
-259 GIGFRSPQAF
+259 GFRSPQAF
-269 NVTDDNLPAAGSAP
+269 NITDDNIPATGSAP
-283 IVFMADDAWLGV
+283 IVFMADDGWGGV
-295 DSDHL
+295 SSDHL
-300 KIWTADVDWD
+300 KLWLADVDWD
-310 TPSNSTISASP
+310 NTTNSSISSSP
-321 QEISTTPFIAVFDGG
+321 QEISTTPFISIFDGG

-349 DALQATIMNQA
+349 DALQSTIMNQA
-360 QFRKFSSHNSAIGN
+360 QFRKFSSHNSAILN
-374 FVVNISGDNTNLAGV
+374 FVVNISGDATNLAGV

-423 MAMDLQGNIGLGYS
+423 MAMDLQGNIGMGYS
-437 GMGGNNDEFVGTYY
+437 GMGGTNNQFVSSYY
-451 TGRYASDA
+451 TGRYVSDA

-464 IAEEIIAAGNGNI
+464 IAEEIIQAGTGNI
-477 GGTRFGDYSKVA
+477 GGTRFGDYSKLA

-502 ELISGSRANVVGV
+502 ELMEGSRANVVGV

-589 FSATTDMSTVG
+589 FTATTDMSTVG
-600 NTYSI
+600 NTYSV

-613 DEDNANDSYTT
+613 DEDNTNDSYTT

-632 DIGVSAISSPS
+632 DIGVTAISSPS

-653 VTVTITNFGGGT
+653 VTVTITNYGGAT

-677 TVITETVAGPL
+677 TIITETVAGPL
-688 EGNSTI
+688 EGNATI

-724 SNDSITVTVTN
+724 SNDSITVTVN
-735 ANCQPEGNMT
+735 NVNCTPVGDLS
-745 FGDGIHLFQ
+745 FGDGFHLFQ
-754 LGDIDNASGEGGT
+754 LGDIDNNTGSGGS
-767 GYQDF
+767 GYEDF
-772 TNLSTDLEQGSTNPL
+772 TNLSTDLEQGSSNSLT
-787 VLQTGYGNQYFRVW
+787 VTTGYGNQYIRVW
-801 IDFNDNFIFESPEE
+801 IDFNDDFIFSLDEL
-815 IVVDNYVL
+815 VVDNYVL
-823 GLGQGV
+823 GAGGGS
-829 GTYTGSTSLV
+829 GTYTGTTALV
-839 IPADAALGQHLM
+839 VPEDAALGQHIM
-851 RAKTN
+851 RGKTN
-856 WDTTGNVGVPD
+856 WNAPVPD
-867 DACEETTY
+867 DACEETQY

-897 SEFSVVSLGNNQF
+897 SEFSVISLGNNQF

-919 GKIELTVYNALG
+919 GKIELTVYNTLG

-962 VGNNSFGKVQKIIVK
+962 VGNSSFGKVQKIIVE